1 MLPHFTAEVLRGR
14 HEVVG
19 AHGAPTSPNPQ
30 RLHVPGPAKCV
41 CVSLPEDI
49 LCLFPSLPTMWAK
62 GSLGE
67 VPPLPG
73 SVLSWDCC
81 VLRMATPPLVPAVC
95 DCWAPA
101 CFLKVISVRLA
112 TVGVFTAW
120 KWADIR
126 ACSLSPFPGESLSE
140 AHQCRTCC
148 VPACPCLPGFLCR
161 IQLQLSRVVTHLM
174 VRLPLPALPHPFHFP
189 HRVAVSSQIN
199 HPLLH
204 SSLRVSFWGSQTE
217 ACSK

>member
-73 SVLSWDCC
+73 SVLSWDCS

-126 ACSLSPFPGESLSE
+126 ACSLSPFPGESLS
-140 AHQCRTCC
+140 AGTPVPDLLCPSLSLSPRVSLQDSAPVVQSGHSLDGSPSSSCSPSPVSLPPPCC
-148 VPACPCLPGFLCR
+148 GFL
-161 IQLQLSRVVTHLM
+161 
-174 VRLPLPALPHPFHFP
+174 PNKPPALAF
-189 HRVAVSSQIN
+189 
-199 HPLLH
+199 
-204 SSLRVSFWGSQTE
+204 
-217 ACSK
+217 